1 MKEIDVGF
9 THLRLLLEIWKKV
22 SIFTAVML
30 AWKSYTGESLTFR
43 RHVKSRG

>member
-9 THLRLLLEIWKKV
+9 THVAFVVRDLEKV
-22 SIFTAVML
+22 SIFTSVML

-43 RHVKSRG
+43 RHVKSHG